1 MGVGQL
7 SIGIGKG
14 GAQVF
19 GNNPAIDQFADM
31 LAQRKAK
38 QDKDNQFLNDQ
49 LAQNYDPSSLRN
61 DADKQSYLKQYQTIR
76 DQAIAA
82 ENEQNP
88 HKKAL
93 AISEVRQQL
102 GNLGAYAEGSKKQ
115 GLMEKQLAM
124 EFMKNPDHYEDDS
137 VDKYK
142 SGLQKEW
149 KDPDIISNASQVER
163 RVDPNKLA
171 EDYNKFKTDQIK
183 PTQWSNGTHKVY
195 NFDGKKKEVIE
206 QNRGVPIDG
215 DNGAYE
221 LMLHKA
227 SADPKWS
234 KGLKDLYPDVQTG
247 DKTQDLALRVRKYM
261 HDQGDT
267 QGWYDKPKEISMEGQ
282 TPDRFYSHYNYE
294 LAHPKAGTSASNL
307 RTPTQIMIAG
317 DTDPQT
323 GQKKTPGIVD
333 NNPEAIQKFVSL
345 LPKGQYGDKFDPSSV
360 VKVDPQTGVQT
371 WTFPEQ
377 VKVDD
382 KVVAKNAIAKKNY
395 EDAGG
400 KEGGFL
406 GFGGK
411 KVPWEQS
418 DAYKALHKDPY
429 KQTAPAKSYTV
440 DPNSPD
446 ATSKIAEMGVEQ
458 HVNFKTLNDAE
469 GQKSGHGQIKEA
481 QAKNSQ
487 YSHTQSGTDSK
498 GNQITIGYKN
508 GKWYD
513 TKTNKPIE

>member
-38 QDKDNQFLNDQ
+38 QDKDNQFLNEQ

-61 DADKQSYLKQYQTIR
+61 DTDKQSYLKQYQTIR

-137 VDKYK
+137 IDKYK

-171 EDYNKFKTDQIK
+171 EDYNKFKTEQIK

-294 LAHPKAGTSASNL
+294 LAHPKVSGVQQQAN
-307 RTPTQIMIAG
+307 TPTYFQDLSERMR
-317 DTDPQT
+317 
-323 GQKKTPGIVD
+323 
-333 NNPEAIQKFVSL
+333 
-345 LPKGQYGDKFDPSSV
+345 
-360 VKVDPQTGVQT
+360 TGVPGSGEEFAQQIYQN
-371 WTFPEQ
+371 PL
-377 VKVDD
+377 
-382 KVVAKNAIAKKNY
+382 Y
-395 EDAGG
+395 
-400 KEGGFL
+400 
-406 GFGGK
+406 GGK
-411 KVPWEQS
+411 KPNFDLTNPKKVTITIPPKLEYKPNDK
-418 DAYKALHKDPY
+418 DANDKGYIVKTPEYKTILDSTDPESWTAGMAKIYKDVTGD
-429 KQTAPAKSYTV
+429 QTAVPSKSMTPYGKGHVPGGKSAT
-440 DPNSPD
+440 PTNSD
-446 ATSKIAEMGVEQ
+446 DYKHTSDVK
-458 HVNFKTLNDAE
+458 
-469 GQKSGHGQIKEA
+469 
-481 QAKNSQ
+481 
-487 YSHTQSGTDSK
+487 DSK
-498 GNQITIGYKN
+498 GNIITIGYKN
-508 GKWYD
+508 GKWYNI
-513 TKTNKPIE
+513 KTNKLIE